1 MAKYTTEVRSICE
14 SKAGLEESKGF
25 NNVDAILAE
34 SWDKIFTTQCTFFDD
49 NYRPVLC
56 KKILKHY
63 YKREIGA
70 ETVGLWQLWL
80 NTKLEE
86 IMPYYNQL
94 YESALIQFNPL
105 HNIDMQRTKSVMGSE
120 AGTVNDT
127 MSGSHASSI
136 QSTDGGTMSVVGN
149 SSGSGS
155 STGSGTSSE
164 DSEVND
170 AHTDV
175 TEFEKSDA
183 YSDTPQG
190 SLTNVE
196 QNAYLTNYRKIG
208 EDTESR
214 GNKDVDTD
222 IDRSYSDS
230 SSNQASEMHSDVTSY
245 GKTNSKVDQG
255 TTSGG
260 KNRTSSLN
268 TTENY
273 IESVVGSNGTYNLS
287 KLLQDF
293 RDTFLNI
300 DMLVI
305 NEFKDLFMKLW

>member
-25 NNVDAILAE
+25 NNVDAILEE
-34 SWDKIFTTQCTFFDD
+34 SWDKIFTTQCTFFDN

-94 YESALIQFNPL
+94 YQSALIQFDPL

-127 MSGSHASSI
+127 MSGSHASTI
-136 QSTDGGTMSVVGN
+136 QSTDGGTMTVAGN

-164 DSEVND
+164 NSIVDEGHS
-170 AHTDV
+170 DV
-175 TEFEKSDA
+175 TDFGKSDA

-190 SLTNVE
+190 SLTNVD

-208 EDTESR
+208 EDTENHGS
-214 GNKDVDTD
+214 KDVDTD
-222 IDRSYSDS
+222 IDRSYNDS
-230 SSNQASEMHSDVTSY
+230 SSNQASEMHSDVTTY
-245 GKTNSKVDQG
+245 GKTNSKTDQG